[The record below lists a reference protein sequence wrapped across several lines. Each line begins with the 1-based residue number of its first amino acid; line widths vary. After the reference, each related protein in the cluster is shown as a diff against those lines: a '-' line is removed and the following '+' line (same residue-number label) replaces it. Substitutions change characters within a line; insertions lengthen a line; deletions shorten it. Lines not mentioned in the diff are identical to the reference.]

1 MFQHGGQ
8 THGSC
13 SHSHEHNHNHNHN
26 HSHNHNHD
34 HNHMNSHHLNHS
46 GRNTHHD
53 NHPINP
59 TATNSHIMKGVFL
72 HILADT
78 LGSVGVIVS
87 AILMQTFGW
96 MVADPVCSI
105 FISVLIAISVLS
117 LIKDSVYILMQRQ
130 PMSLDTVLPQC
141 FQKITSLPGVYSVQ
155 EPHFWTLCS
164 DYYVGALK
172 LEVSKNIDPKYIMS
186 HAQMI
191 FSSAGV
197 KQLYI
202 QLDYTVI

>member
-1 MFQHGGQ
+1 
-8 THGSC
+8 
-13 SHSHEHNHNHNHN
+13 
-26 HSHNHNHD
+26 
-34 HNHMNSHHLNHS
+34 
-46 GRNTHHD
+46 
-53 NHPINP
+53 
-59 TATNSHIMKGVFL
+59 MKGVFL